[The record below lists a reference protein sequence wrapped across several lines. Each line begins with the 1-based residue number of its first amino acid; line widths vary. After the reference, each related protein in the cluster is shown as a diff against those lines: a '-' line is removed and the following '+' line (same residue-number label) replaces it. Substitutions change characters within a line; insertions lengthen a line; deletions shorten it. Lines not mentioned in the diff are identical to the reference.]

1 MIYILLIIG
10 FGLLIKGADL
20 FVEGSSNIARLLRV
34 SPIVIGLTIVA
45 FGTSAPEATVSII
58 AGIKGSS
65 DVSLGNV
72 IGSNIFNFTL
82 VVGVAAFLYPLK
94 VESNTIKKEIPFK
107 FYCFQHLMDLKMQ
120 QGQQRG

>member
-1 MIYILLIIG
+1 MAYIFLIIG

-20 FVEGSSNIARLLRV
+20 FVKGSSNIARLLRV

-45 FGTSAPEATVSII
+45 LGTTAPEATVSII

-65 DVSLGNV
+65 DVSLGPA

-82 VVGVAAFLYPLK
+82 AAGLPAFLHPLR
-94 VESNTIKKEIPFK
+94 VESNTIKKAITFTLLSSTVLSVSIPDIYFK
-107 FYCFQHLMDLKMQ
+107 
-120 QGQQRG
+120 G